1 VKHCREP
8 VWRHEKPCPKD
19 DLDDAD
25 DDQHRTHETHRGSLL
40 MQAWLLDSRAL
51 QTGLVVVD
59 ALEVTARGVW
69 TLESLNF
76 VIGEFDID

>member
-1 VKHCREP
+1 MKHCRER
-8 VWRHEKPCPKD
+8 VWRHEKQCPKE

-76 VIGEFDID
+76 VIGEFDIE